1 MPRKATSA
9 AKPAPSAS
17 LDLAGFTGP
26 QIADMVIAGDV
37 PESSAIKFVGDR
49 AQRKLVKAI
58 EKARSQ
64 A

>member
-1 MPRKATSA
+1 MPRKTTQTASA
-9 AKPAPSAS
+9 AKPAS

-26 QIADMVIAGDV
+26 QIADMVVAGDV
-37 PESSAIKFVGDR
+37 PEAAAIAFVGER

-58 EKARSQ
+58 EKSRQ